1 MARAKANTKTVVI
14 YTRVSTDEQGKS
26 GLGLDAQLDACRKLA
41 DCEGLEV
48 VGEYQD
54 VCSGKSD
61 PMIRDGFKTAIDTA
75 IQFGAKLLISKL
87 DRLSRDVFYVSSF
100 TNGFMIKNCP
110 KLIIAENPNASEFEI
125 NLRASLAQEER
136 RLISERTK
144 AALAVKKAQGC
155 NLGQAGRQSH
165 SDKAQEATEAAITRA
180 LELRKQGLSLDKICT
195 VLNTEGYTTSR
206 GSQWSKQALNKR
218 LKANVQPV
226 TA

>member
-1 MARAKANTKTVVI
+1 MARAKANIKAVVI

-41 DCEGLEV
+41 NFEGLEII
-48 VGEYQD
+48 GEYQD

-61 PMIRDGFKTAIDTA
+61 PMVRDGFKTAIDTA

-165 SDKAQEATEAAITRA
+165 SDKAQEATEAAIIRA
-180 LELRKQGLSLDKICT
+180 QELREQGLSLDKVCT
-195 VLNTEGYTTSR
+195 ILNTEGYTTSR

-218 LKANVQPV
+218 LKANPQPV

>member
-1 MARAKANTKTVVI
+1 MARAKANTKAVVI

-26 GLGLDAQLDACRKLA
+26 GLGLNAQLDACRKLA
-41 DCEGLEV
+41 NFEGLEV
-48 VGEYQD
+48 VGEYKD

-61 PMIRDGFKTAIDTA
+61 PMIRDGFKTAIDIA
-75 IQFGAKLLISKL
+75 VQHGAKLLISKL

-100 TNGFMIKNCP
+100 TNGFTIKNCP

-125 NLRASLAQEER
+125 NLRSSLAQEER

-165 SDKAQEATEAAITRA
+165 SDKAQEVTEAAIKRA
-180 LELRKQGLSLDKICT
+180 MELRKQGLSLDKVCT
-195 VLNTEGYTTSR
+195 ILNTEGYTTSR

-218 LKANVQPV
+218 LKANAPPV
-226 TA
+226 AA

>member
-1 MARAKANTKTVVI
+1 MARVKANIKAVVI

-26 GLGLDAQLDACRKLA
+26 GLGLNAQLDACRKLA
-41 DCEGLEV
+41 NFEGLEV

-61 PMIRDGFKTAIDTA
+61 PMIRDGFKTAIDIA
-75 IQFGAKLLISKL
+75 IQNGAKLLISKL

-125 NLRASLAQEER
+125 NLRPSLGQEER

-144 AALAVKKAQGC
+144 AALAMKKAQGC

-165 SDKAQEATEAAITRA
+165 SDKAQEATEAAIKRA
-180 LELRKQGLSLDKICT
+180 MELRKQGLSLDKVCT
-195 VLNTEGYTTSR
+195 ILNTEGYTTSR

-218 LKANVQPV
+218 LKANAQPV
-226 TA
+226 AA

>member
-1 MARAKANTKTVVI
+1 MARARANTKAVVI

-41 DCEGLEV
+41 SFEGLEV

-61 PMIRDGFKTAIDTA
+61 PMIRDGFKTAIETA
-75 IQFGAKLLISKL
+75 IQHGAKLLISKL

-165 SDKAQEATEAAITRA
+165 SDKAQEATEAAIIRA
-180 LELRKQGLSLDKICT
+180 LELRKQGLSLDKVCT